1 MCQEPYG
8 GEARMEREEAI
19 RDLHER
25 IEGMARLHV
34 RHGLHRSNGFMEQKE
49 QIRNL
54 IREHRID
61 VKKELRPEVGLLFRR
76 YFD

>member
-1 MCQEPYG
+1 
-8 GEARMEREEAI
+8 MEREEAI

-61 VKKELRPEVGLLFRR
+61 VKQELRPEVGLLFRR

>member
-1 MCQEPYG
+1 
-8 GEARMEREEAI
+8 MEREEAI

-61 VKKELRPEVGLLFRR
+61 VKKELRPEGGLLFRR